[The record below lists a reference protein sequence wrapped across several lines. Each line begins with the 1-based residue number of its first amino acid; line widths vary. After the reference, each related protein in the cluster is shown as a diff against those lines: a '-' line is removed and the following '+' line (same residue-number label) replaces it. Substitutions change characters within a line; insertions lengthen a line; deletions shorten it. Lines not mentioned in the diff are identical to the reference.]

1 MHRMRGNPFLSFH
14 RAAENAGYPALFIV
28 SMVSLAVVVAPV
40 ALLGATRAGWALA
53 LALMGMIVAV
63 AVLAG
68 AIGAALADGE
78 QPRDGGGPG
87 GAGADEPDA
96 AVSPQRRATAAPQ
109 RANDRRAA

>member
-1 MHRMRGNPFLSFH
+1 MHRMRANPFLSFH
-14 RAAENAGYPALFIV
+14 RAAENAGYPALLIV

-68 AIGAALADGE
+68 AIGAALADRD
-78 QPRDGGGPG
+78 QPRDGAGPG
-87 GAGADEPDA
+87 GAGACRDDPR
-96 AVSPQRRATAAPQ
+96 SRAPAPF
-109 RANDRRAA
+109 